1 MPQFQLAFELPARL
15 GEAGAPEPGRRRGRG
30 APRRRRAARETA
42 ELRERIFD
50 DARAAWRNDPSCRHP
65 IEALYA
71 YPGVFAITRHRIAHI
86 LYGLDV
92 PLLPR
97 LVAED
102 AHRRTGI
109 DINAG
114 ATIGREFFIDHGT
127 GVVIGE
133 TAVVGDRV
141 TLYQGVTLGAKSFQ
155 VDKSTG
161 RLVKGKPRHPIV
173 EDDVTI
179 YASATVLG
187 RDHGRARQHHRRQR
201 LAHAQRA
208 AEFAHLAG
216 RAATG
221 RLHGRRRHLSRMVRG
236 LTRREFNR
244 LAAAAGACAFVP
256 FGASHAQVRFASPPF
271 QLGVA
276 SGDPTPDGFVIWT
289 RLAPEPIDTAYLGQ
303 TIFEVGWEVA
313 EDSAFSDIVKQ
324 GTSLARPHL
333 AHSLHVEVGGLAP
346 GREYFYRFRLG
357 RYESATGRAR
367 TCPAGEC
374 TTESAALRVRLLRAL

>member
-1 MPQFQLAFELPARL
+1 VTAHAELAERLAASGDADYRVLQEGYWPNRERVLDAIDRLHRLMMAESLPDTPDDEAPAARIARELTDIDGALTPQVQLAFELPAHL
-15 GEAGAPEPGRRRGRG
+15 GESGAPD
-30 APRRRRAARETA
+30 AKAAAAAARRVVD
-42 ELRERIFD
+42 ELLSRLPTLRDRIFD

-86 LYGLDV
+86 FYELDV

-97 LVAED
+97 LIAEQ

-114 ATIGREFFIDHGT
+114 AKIGREFFIDHGT

-161 RLVKGKPRHPIV
+161 RLVKGLPRHPII

-187 RDHGRARQHHRRQR
+187 RITIGRGSIIGGNVWLTHSVPPHSRISQAAPQQGGFEHG
-201 LAHAQRA
+201 
-208 AEFAHLAG
+208 AG
-216 RAATG
+216 
-221 RLHGRRRHLSRMVRG
+221 
-236 LTRREFNR
+236 
-244 LAAAAGACAFVP
+244 
-256 FGASHAQVRFASPPF
+256 
-271 QLGVA
+271 
-276 SGDPTPDGFVIWT
+276 I
-289 RLAPEPIDTAYLGQ
+289 
-303 TIFEVGWEVA
+303 
-313 EDSAFSDIVKQ
+313 
-324 GTSLARPHL
+324 
-333 AHSLHVEVGGLAP
+333 
-346 GREYFYRFRLG
+346 
-357 RYESATGRAR
+357 
-367 TCPAGEC
+367 
-374 TTESAALRVRLLRAL
+374 